1 MPILA
6 KIGFIL
12 DYNIAVDSTLIKR
25 RRADTRPSKLT
36 LIIEN

>member
-12 DYNIAVDSTLIKR
+12 DYNIDSTLIKR